1 MSGKRSNFTRVQQC
15 QLIRGGVDTTLVRQ
29 SIIDFVF
36 RTVVG
41 IRILYAMQTYLVE
54 GTGATTA
61 ETGLQHAYTLRY
73 YVTKYLI

>member
-1 MSGKRSNFTRVQQC
+1 MSTNPRW
-15 QLIRGGVDTTLVRQ
+15 GGHYFSP
-29 SIIDFVF
+29 SIDYIDFVF